1 MEDVMQ
7 DDKPDQARRRSL
19 ALGIGGLATAATVL
33 PSPAE
38 AEAAP
43 GGSRLDTV
51 MKRGKLIVATFSTNP
66 PVCYTDD
73 KGTPI
78 GFDIDLARSIA
89 KSMFGDPNKVEFQ
102 VVDSSGRWPAVLS
115 GRADFGVG
123 STTIYPDRAL
133 RVAFTTRYMDSSIS
147 IMVRTD
153 AKIDSLQQLDD
164 PQFTVANL
172 SNPQMA
178 DRAKRFFPKTKLL
191 TFETPS
197 AMMLAVKT
205 GQAQAMQMD
214 TPVLDWYAAT
224 NKGDFK
230 VLPTLLGN
238 VQNNA
243 IFLKPGDFAWWLYLD
258 TAVKE
263 MRTGSRYDEYTA
275 SFNKW
280 FGRNPPPERF
290 YMKA

>member
-1 MEDVMQ
+1 MQ

-38 AEAAP
+38 AEATS
-43 GGSRLDTV
+43 GESRLDTV

-178 DRAKRFFPKTKLL
+178 DRAKHFFPKTKLL

>member
-38 AEAAP
+38 AEATS
-43 GGSRLDTV
+43 GESRLDTV

>member
-1 MEDVMQ
+1 MQ

-38 AEAAP
+38 AEATS
-43 GGSRLDTV
+43 GESRLDTV

>member
-1 MEDVMQ
+1 MQ

-19 ALGIGGLATAATVL
+19 ALGIGGLASAAAVL
-33 PSPAE
+33 PSSAE
-38 AEAAP
+38 AEAAS
-43 GGSRLDTV
+43 GESRLDTV
-51 MKRGKLIVATFSTNP
+51 TKRGKLIVATFSTNP

-73 KGTPI
+73 KGNPI

-89 KSMFGDPNKVEFQ
+89 KSMFGDPDKVEFQ

-133 RVAFTTRYMDSSIS
+133 RVAFTSRYMDSSIS

-153 AKIDSLQQLDD
+153 ANIDSLQKLDD

-178 DRAKRFFPKTKLL
+178 DRAKRYFPKTKVL

-258 TAVKE
+258 TVVQD

-275 SFNKW
+275 NFNKW

>member
-1 MEDVMQ
+1 MQ
-7 DDKPDQARRRSL
+7 DDKPDQLHRRSL
-19 ALGIGGLATAATVL
+19 ALGIGGLATAAAAL
-33 PSPAE
+33 PSLAE
-38 AEAAP
+38 AQSTSGE
-43 GGSRLDTV
+43 SRLDTV

-66 PVCYTDD
+66 PVCFTDD
-73 KGTPI
+73 KGNPI
-78 GFDIDLARSIA
+78 GFDIDLARSVA
-89 KSMFGDPNKVEFQ
+89 KIMFGDPEKVEFQ
-102 VVDSSGRWPAVLS
+102 MVDSSGRWPAVLS

-123 STTIYPDRAL
+123 STTVYPDRAL
-133 RVAFTTRYMDSSIS
+133 RVGFTSRYMDSSIS
-147 IMVRTD
+147 VMARTD

-178 DRAKRFFPKTKLL
+178 DRAKRYFPKAKVL

-243 IFLKPGDFAWWLYLD
+243 IFLKPGDFSWWLYLD
-258 TAVKE
+258 TVVKE
-263 MRTGSRYDEYTA
+263 MVAGSRYDEYTA
-275 SFNKW
+275 SFKKW
-280 FGRNPPPERF
+280 FGRSPPPERF
-290 YMKA
+290 YVKA